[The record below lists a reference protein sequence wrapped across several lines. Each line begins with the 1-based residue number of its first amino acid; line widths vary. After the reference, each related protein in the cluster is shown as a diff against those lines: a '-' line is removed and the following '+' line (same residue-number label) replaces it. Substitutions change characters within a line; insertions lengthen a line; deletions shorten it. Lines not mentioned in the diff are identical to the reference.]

1 MSVSANFGFS
11 PTCDTILRMALQ
23 KAGLLGLGRSPS
35 QGELAHARDHLNLS
49 LKSLSSQGASLMQME
64 RATLPLVAGTATY
77 ALAADTIEVD
87 SVMSVVVTGQTG
99 ETWVTPVVYAEYQK
113 ISNKDQQGTPTQVYV
128 EKLATVSLV
137 FWPVPDQ
144 SYTLSYR
151 RQRLIRDME
160 SGTTLDLT
168 QRWYKAVVL
177 DMAAEMSWIS
187 SINLGD
193 KQELRRLADAAI
205 HLAQGR
211 EQQQGDVT
219 YELPSL

>member
-1 MSVSANFGFS
+1 VSVSTNFSFS

-23 KAGLLGLGRSPS
+23 KAGLLGLGRTPS
-35 QGELAHARDHLNLS
+35 AGELSHARDHLNLS
-49 LKSLSSQGASLMQME
+49 LKSLSAQGASLMQME
-64 RATLPLVAGTATY
+64 RKTLPLVAGTGSY

-87 SVMSVVVTGQTG
+87 DTMSVVVTGATG
-99 ETWVTPVVYAEYQK
+99 ETWVTPIVYQEYQQ

-128 EKLATVSLV
+128 EKLALVSLV

-144 SYTLSYR
+144 AYTLSYR

-193 KQELRRLADAAI
+193 KQELRRLADQAL

-211 EQQQGDVT
+211 EQEQGDTT

>member
-1 MSVSANFGFS
+1 MTVSSNFSFS

-35 QGELAHARDHLNLS
+35 AAELAHARDHLNLS
-49 LKSLSSQGASLMQME
+49 LKSLSAFGASLVQME
-64 RATLPLVAGTATY
+64 RVSLPLVAGTSTY

-87 SVMSVVVTGQTG
+87 SPMSIAAAGQTG
-99 ETWVTPVVYAEYQK
+99 ETWIMPMTWDTYQK
-113 ISNKDQQGTPTQVYV
+113 LSNKDQQGTPTMVYT
-128 EKLATVSLV
+128 EKLATVSIVL
-137 FWPVPDQ
+137 WPVPDQ
-144 SYTLSYR
+144 VYTLNYR

-187 SINLGD
+187 SITLGD
-193 KQELRRLADAAI
+193 KKELRRLADDAI
-205 HLAQGR
+205 QLAQGR
-211 EQQQGDVT
+211 EQERGDIT
-219 YELPSL
+219 WELD